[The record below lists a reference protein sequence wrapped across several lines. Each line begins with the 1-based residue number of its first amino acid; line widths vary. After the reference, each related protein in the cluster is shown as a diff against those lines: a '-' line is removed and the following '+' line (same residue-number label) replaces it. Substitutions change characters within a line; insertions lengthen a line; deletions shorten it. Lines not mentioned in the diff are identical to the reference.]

1 MAGDA
6 SNIKVWETGDVYIFD
21 HTKTYDPATAIPA
34 DAGTP
39 LHVGADWHPCG
50 LMMGDPGVGMTR
62 SVERTDVNSW
72 QQGRVLERIKNPKS
86 DISFTLLEDNETTL
100 WLVGQEEVPS
110 VKKAYVALE
119 FVDDNGHVKRW
130 FSLAE
135 VRLFVGTDNQ
145 TQDVKGREVTGSLVP
160 VAGKYWK
167 IQQTATPASTKAAP
181 TKATGS
187 TAGATAAGTP

>member
-21 HTKTYDPATAIPA
+21 PQKTYDAATAIPA
-34 DAGTP
+34 DVGTP
-39 LHVGADWHPCG
+39 LHVGTDWKPCG

-72 QQGRVLERIKNPKS
+72 QQGRVLERVKNPKS

-100 WLVGQEEVPS
+100 WLVGQEDVPS
-110 VKKAYVALE
+110 VKKAHIVCE

-135 VRLFVGTDNQ
+135 VRLFVATDNQ

-167 IQQTATPASTKAAP
+167 IQQTAPAVKAP
-181 TKATGS
+181 TKAAGS
-187 TAGATAAGTP
+187 TAGNTGP